1 MKTVFATSRPGRA
14 GVWPP
19 APQTEPAALIEPR
32 LLREKRPCLPELS
45 ELDVVRHFTGLSRLN
60 FSVDGN
66 FYPLGSCT
74 MKYNPKF
81 TEAVAAHPGF
91 TALHPLIPQL
101 RGAGHFTQGAL
112 EVLYETERFLCAITG
127 MHAFTLQP
135 LAGAHGELTGVML
148 MAAYHRDKGNRKT
161 TILVPDSAHGTN
173 PASAAIAGYQVVSIP
188 SHEGII
194 DPAAMEK
201 VLNEDVA
208 GLMMTCPN
216 TLGLF
221 ERHLPRIV
229 ELVHSVDGLLYY
241 DGANLN
247 AIMGKMRVGDAGF
260 DIVHINLHKTF
271 ATPHGGGGPGAGP
284 VGVSARLE
292 PYLPISRVVKL
303 EDGQYYLNYDYPK
316 SIGYIAPFY
325 GNFGVIL
332 KAYAYLLRL
341 GREGVVRVA
350 ENAVLAANYLRA
362 RLRGHLEIPY
372 DRTCMHE
379 FVASVAE
386 LAASHG
392 VRALDIAKA
401 LLDRGH
407 YAPTIYFP
415 LIVKEC
421 LMIEPTETES
431 KETLD
436 GFVDDLVDIV
446 KTARIN
452 PAAIQAAPHHLPVAR
467 LDEVRAA
474 RAMELTDDAG
484 LSEVMEITAESD
496 THA

>member
-1 MKTVFATSRPGRA
+1 MKTVFAKSHPGRA

-19 APQTEPAALIEPR
+19 APKTEPAALLDPC
-32 LLREKRPCLPELS
+32 LLRQEPPALPELS
-45 ELDVVRHFTGLSRLN
+45 ELDTVRHFTELSRLN

-81 TEAVAAHPGF
+81 TEMAASYPGF
-91 TALHPLIPQL
+91 TALHPLVPQL
-101 RGAGHFTQGAL
+101 RGAGHLTQGAL

-148 MAAYHRDKGNRKT
+148 MAAYHRDQGNSKT
-161 TILVPDSAHGTN
+161 KIIVPDSAHGTN
-173 PASAAIAGYQVVSIP
+173 PASAAIAGYHVVSIP
-188 SHEGII
+188 SHDGII
-194 DPAAMEK
+194 DPAELEK
-201 VLNEDVA
+201 VLDDDIA

-221 ERHLPRIV
+221 ERNLPRIV

-260 DIVHINLHKTF
+260 DVVHVNLHKTF

-284 VGVSARLE
+284 VGVSKRLD

-303 EDGQYYLNYDYPK
+303 DDGQYSLNYNYPK

-332 KAYAYLLRL
+332 RAYAYMLRL
-341 GREGVVRVA
+341 GREGITRVS

-379 FVASVAE
+379 FVASAAE
-386 LAASHG
+386 LTASYG

-436 GFVDDLVDIV
+436 RFVDDLVDILRQ
-446 KTARIN
+446 AREN
-452 PAAIQAAPHHLPVAR
+452 PDTLHAAPTRLPITR

-484 LSEVMEITAESD
+484 LIGQEGFDPES
-496 THA
+496 T